1 MCLLKF
7 LKGLHDGSEIP
18 SEEGLIDV
26 AVDVDVEG
34 VVDDYLP

>member
-1 MCLLKF
+1 MCLLK
-7 LKGLHDGSEIP
+7 LLEGLYDGGEIFGQ
-18 SEEGLIDV
+18 EGLIDV